1 MEKKGIGMID
11 PKVRTL
17 IRVIEEGGYTR
28 AANTLHLT
36 QPAVSHHIRQLE
48 TEYGLRVFRSDKK
61 ELSLTPEG
69 EILVKY
75 AKRALALDR
84 TLRQAIEDSRRSV
97 RRLTVGL
104 TPTAGENLM
113 PQVLALYCHE
123 HPQVQINILTDTINN
138 LYHRM
143 ELYELDLAVME
154 GALPGEKFSSVL
166 VDTDYLCLITAP
178 VHPFARRQSIKLE
191 ELKKERL
198 ILRPDK
204 AGTRALFDSY
214 LQSQGESVHSFNV
227 MMELDNV
234 AMIKDLV
241 SQNLGVSIIAKSACR
256 AEARSG
262 KLAAVPIEN
271 ASMSRDIRL
280 IYHSDF
286 EHPDI
291 LEELQAIYE
300 RIR

>member
-1 MEKKGIGMID
+1 MGVID

-17 IRVIEEGGYTR
+17 IHVVDEGGYTK
-28 AANTLHLT
+28 AANILHLT

-48 TEYGLRVFRSDKK
+48 QEYGVRIFRPDKK
-61 ELSLTPEG
+61 ELTITPEG
-69 EILVKY
+69 AVLIKY
-75 AKRALALDR
+75 ARRALALER
-84 TLRQAIEDSRRSV
+84 AAIQAIEDSRRSL
-97 RRLTVGL
+97 RHLTVGV

-123 HPQVQINILTDTINN
+123 HPQMHINIITDTINN

-143 ELYELDLAVME
+143 ELYELDMAVIE
-154 GALPGEKFSSVL
+154 GALPGEKFNSVL
-166 VDTDYLCLITAP
+166 FDTDYLCIIASP
-178 VHPFARRQSIKLE
+178 RHPFAHRQSVRLE
-191 ELKKERL
+191 ELKRERL
-198 ILRPDK
+198 ILRPPK

-214 LQSQGESVHSFNV
+214 LQSQGESVHAFNV

-241 SQNLGVSIIAKSACR
+241 EQNLGVSIIAKSACR
-256 AEARSG
+256 AEVQAG
-262 KLAAVPIEN
+262 KLSAIPIEN

-286 EHPDI
+286 GHPDL
-291 LEELQAIYE
+291 LEELRAIYDK
-300 RIR
+300 IR

>member
-69 EILVKY
+69 KILVKY

-178 VHPFARRQSIKLE
+178 VHPFAQRQSIKLE

>member
-1 MEKKGIGMID
+1 MID

-17 IRVIEEGGYTR
+17 IRVVEEGGFTR

-48 TEYGLRVFRSDKK
+48 MEYGLHIFRQDKK

-69 EILVKY
+69 EVLLKY
-75 AKRALALDR
+75 ARRMIAVERAA
-84 TLRQAIEDSRRSV
+84 RQAIEDSRRSL
-97 RRLTVGL
+97 RHLSVGL
-104 TPTAGENLM
+104 TPTAGENRM

-123 HPQVQINILTDTINN
+123 HPQIHINIVTDTINN
-138 LYHRM
+138 LYQRM
-143 ELYELDLAVME
+143 EMYELELAVVE
-154 GALPGEKFSSVL
+154 GALPGEKFNSIL
-166 VDTDYLCLITAP
+166 LDTDHLCVITAP
-178 VHPFARRQSIKLE
+178 QHPFARRQSIQPA
-191 ELKKERL
+191 ELKGERL
-198 ILRPDK
+198 ILRSAK
-204 AGTRALFDSY
+204 AGTRTLFDGY
-214 LQSQGESVHSFNV
+214 LQSCGESVQNFNV

-241 SQNLGVSIIAKSACR
+241 SQNLGVSVIAKSACR
-256 AEARSG
+256 EEVRAGR
-262 KLAAVPIEN
+262 LAAVPIEN

-286 EHPDI
+286 GHPDV
-291 LEELQAIYE
+291 LEELREIYE

>member
-1 MEKKGIGMID
+1 MID

-17 IRVIEEGGYTR
+17 IRVVEEGGFTR

-48 TEYGLRVFRSDKK
+48 MEYGLHIFRQDKK

-69 EILVKY
+69 EVLLKY
-75 AKRALALDR
+75 ARRMIAVERAA
-84 TLRQAIEDSRRSV
+84 RQAIEDSRRSL
-97 RRLTVGL
+97 RHLSVGL
-104 TPTAGENLM
+104 TPTAGENRM

-123 HPQVQINILTDTINN
+123 HPQIHINIVTDTINN
-138 LYHRM
+138 LYQRM
-143 ELYELDLAVME
+143 EMYELELAVVE
-154 GALPGEKFSSVL
+154 GALPGEKFNSIL
-166 VDTDYLCLITAP
+166 LDTDHLCVITSP
-178 VHPFARRQSIKLE
+178 QHPFARRQSIQPA
-191 ELKKERL
+191 ELKGERL
-198 ILRPDK
+198 ILRSAK
-204 AGTRALFDSY
+204 AGTRTLFDGY
-214 LQSQGESVHSFNV
+214 LQSCGESVQNFNV

-241 SQNLGVSIIAKSACR
+241 GQNLGVSVIAKSACR
-256 AEARSG
+256 EEVRAG

-286 EHPDI
+286 SHPDV
-291 LEELQAIYE
+291 LEELREIYE

>member
-1 MEKKGIGMID
+1 
-11 PKVRTL
+11 
-17 IRVIEEGGYTR
+17 
-28 AANTLHLT
+28 
-36 QPAVSHHIRQLE
+36 
-48 TEYGLRVFRSDKK
+48 
-61 ELSLTPEG
+61 
-69 EILVKY
+69 
-75 AKRALALDR
+75 
-84 TLRQAIEDSRRSV
+84 
-97 RRLTVGL
+97 
-104 TPTAGENLM
+104 
-113 PQVLALYCHE
+113 
-123 HPQVQINILTDTINN
+123 
-138 LYHRM
+138 M

-214 LQSQGESVHSFNV
+214 LQSQGESVQSFNI

-241 SQNLGVSIIAKSACR
+241 EQNLGVSIIAKSACR
-256 AEARSG
+256 EEERSG

-286 EHPDI
+286 GHPEV
-291 LEELQAIYE
+291 LEELHAIYD

>member
-1 MEKKGIGMID
+1 MID

-17 IRVIEEGGYTR
+17 IRVVEEGGFTR

-48 TEYGLRVFRSDKK
+48 MEYGLHIFRQDKK

-69 EILVKY
+69 EVLLKY
-75 AKRALALDR
+75 ARRMIAVERAA
-84 TLRQAIEDSRRSV
+84 RQAIEDSRRSL
-97 RRLTVGL
+97 RHLSVGL
-104 TPTAGENLM
+104 TPTAGENRM

-123 HPQVQINILTDTINN
+123 HPQIHINIVTDTINN
-138 LYHRM
+138 LYQRM
-143 ELYELDLAVME
+143 EVYELELAVVE
-154 GALPGEKFSSVL
+154 GALPGEKFNSIL
-166 VDTDYLCLITAP
+166 LDTDHLCVITAP
-178 VHPFARRQSIKLE
+178 QHPFARRQSIQPA
-191 ELKKERL
+191 ELKGERL
-198 ILRPDK
+198 ILRSAK
-204 AGTRALFDSY
+204 AGTRTLFDGY
-214 LQSQGESVHSFNV
+214 LQSCGESVQNFNV

-241 SQNLGVSIIAKSACR
+241 SQNLGVSVIAKSACR
-256 AEARSG
+256 EEVRAGR
-262 KLAAVPIEN
+262 LAAVPIEN

-286 EHPDI
+286 GHPDV
-291 LEELQAIYE
+291 LEELREIYE